1 MKVLID
7 TNIIIDVALERY
19 PHFLNSDHILALA
32 EKSIIEGYVSAST
45 LSDIYYIVRRDKGR
59 IVTLNFIKI
68 ICTFLN
74 IATVDNAVI
83 QMALNANFKDFED
96 SIQYSVANCNNL
108 EIIVTRN
115 PQDFAVTTPR
125 ILTPVQLIQ
134 AYC

>member
-1 MKVLID
+1 M
-7 TNIIIDVALERY
+7 
-19 PHFLNSDHILALA
+19 
-32 EKSIIEGYVSAST
+32 SAST

-59 IVTLNFIKI
+59 MATLNFIKI

-96 SIQYSVANCNNL
+96 SIQYSVANLNNL
-108 EIIVTRN
+108 ETIVTRN

-125 ILTPVQLIQ
+125 ILTPVQLIHELI
-134 AYC
+134 